1 MSSTSPKRFLT
12 LATLALLT
20 ATAGLARA
28 EAATMSECLSA
39 NESSIKLRSSHQLR
53 AARDQALVC
62 AASSCP
68 DEVRDTCQNRVTE
81 LSAAIPTIVF
91 LAKDGSGHD
100 LVTVGVSMDGELLAD
115 RLDGAGLPIDPGPHT
130 FTFEVAGQPAVE
142 LSLVIGEGQKDRHE
156 TVILGA
162 AAAPIASA
170 MPSPI
175 GRLPAGPP
183 AMARTPSDGQ
193 RIVGVVAGAVGV
205 VGLGIGA
212 VFGVLAGSDWSN
224 AKAYCAGRPAS
235 CHTSGPGAQDEFS
248 ADSNAR
254 ISTVGFIAG
263 GAFAAA
269 GVLMF
274 LTALKSSPID
284 PPASARR
291 VDLIPSAGPGGT
303 GLTVGG
309 RF

>member
-12 LATLALLT
+12 LATLALLS
-20 ATAGLARA
+20 AAAGLARA

-39 NESSIKLRSSHQLR
+39 NENSITLRSNHKLRQ
-53 AARDQALVC
+53 ARDQALAC

-68 DEVRDTCQNRVTE
+68 DEVRDTCQNRITE

-91 LAKDGSGHD
+91 LAKDSSGHD
-100 LVTVGVSMDGELLAD
+100 LVAVRVWMDGELLAD

-142 LSLVIGEGQKDRHE
+142 LSLVIGEGHKDRHE

-175 GRLPAGPP
+175 GLLPSGPP

-205 VGLGIGA
+205 VGLGIGT
-212 VFGVLAGSDWSN
+212 VFGVLAASDWSN
-224 AKAYCAGRPAS
+224 AKAYCADPLPS
-235 CHTSGPGAQDEFS
+235 CHTRGPGAQGESS
-248 ADSNAR
+248 AGSHAT

-269 GVLMF
+269 GVLVF
-274 LTALKSSPID
+274 LTAPKSSSSD
-284 PPASARR
+284 PSASAR
-291 VDLIPSAGPGGT
+291 S
-303 GLTVGG
+303 
-309 RF
+309 